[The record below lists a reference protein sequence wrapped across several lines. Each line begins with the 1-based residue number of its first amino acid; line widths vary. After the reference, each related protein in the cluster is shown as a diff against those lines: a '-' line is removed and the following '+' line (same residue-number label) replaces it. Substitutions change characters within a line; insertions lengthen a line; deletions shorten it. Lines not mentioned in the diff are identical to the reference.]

1 MYTNQIGGSP
11 NYRGN
16 TGEPFITLPVGA
28 GCYWIYVIP
37 NTPCLIKKSTGDET
51 GLLANTIYECDLDT
65 NALILLFGSVGF
77 GAFMLRQKRDTNFIF
92 GSK

>member
-1 MYTNQIGGSP
+1 MSS

-16 TGEPFITLPVGA
+16 PGEPTITLPVG
-28 GCYWIYVIP
+28 CYWVYVSP
-37 NTPCLIKKSTGDET
+37 STPCTVKKSAGDEP

-65 NALILLFGSVGF
+65 NVLILLFGSVGF
-77 GAFMLRQKRDTNFIF
+77 GAFMIRKKRNVNFIF